1 MSLIPLLLLADS
13 RLPAGTHA
21 HSGGLE
27 AAVRAGRV
35 HDGDVATSSP
45 VARTIGPAA
54 EKRMPTDLARTRAP
68 TAHRANVAVSVFTA
82 SQTGHPL
89 VECGIAGIAL
99 NDWVGRKRIHRKS
112 ARH

>member
-1 MSLIPLLLLADS
+1 MACTVGGAVVGCC
-13 RLPAGTHA
+13 AG
-21 HSGGLE
+21 
-27 AAVRAGRV
+27 AGRV
-35 HDGDVATSSP
+35 HDDDVATSSP

-99 NDWVGRKRIHRKS
+99 NDWVGRKRIHRKN